1 MIELPPPLVLS
12 APAILRPCEIER
24 QNPRLF
30 ELYLELRGY
39 DPDWLRLAIAS
50 MPGFRTP
57 HVAYDAD
64 GSVSKTATGAWSYT
78 VPNFETSLVG
88 TFIGAGAGGGTIA
101 NDGSVSNGGNGGATT
116 CTGGISAGGGSGGQ
130 NAISIGAQGVS
141 GSGGIASGGTN
152 TNGQAGGVV
161 AAGTNKGGDA
171 PGGGAGG
178 AAPVSTD
185 PQAGNAGSAA
195 GGGGSGARF
204 NFISKYGGGGGSGG
218 RVVKTWL
225 RGELTP
231 GASLSGDVGVG
242 GAGGGV
248 AESATYPGG
257 AGARG
262 QADLVWT

>member
-1 MIELPPPLVLS
+1 MIELPPPLVLA

-57 HVAYDAD
+57 HVAYDAP
-64 GSVSKTATGAWSYT
+64 GSVSKTSTGAWSHT

-88 TFIGAGAGGGTIA
+88 TFIGAGAGGGA
-101 NDGSVSNGGNGGATT
+101 VVNEALSNGANGGATT
-116 CTGGISAGGGSGGQ
+116 CTGGISAGGGNGGI
-130 NAISIGAQGVS
+130 NAFTTGAQGVS
-141 GSGGIASGGTN
+141 GSGGTASGGTP

-178 AAPVSTD
+178 AAPSSD
-185 PQAGNAGSAA
+185 IAPGNAGSAA
-195 GGGGSGARF
+195 GGGGSGARVH
-204 NFISKYGGGGGSGG
+204 FISRYGGGGGSGS
-218 RVVKTWL
+218 RVAKTWL

-231 GASLSGDVGVG
+231 GASLSGNVGAGGVG
-242 GAGGGV
+242 GGVSEGAPAYGG
-248 AESATYPGG
+248 E
-257 AGARG
+257 GARG

>member
-1 MIELPPPLVLS
+1 MIELPPPLVLA

-57 HVAYDAD
+57 HVAYDAP
-64 GSVSKTATGAWSYT
+64 GSVSKTSTGAWSHT
-78 VPNFETSLVG
+78 VPNFETQLAG
-88 TFIGAGAGGGTIA
+88 TFIGAGAGGGGIA
-101 NDGSVSNGGNGGATT
+101 NEGSTSNGQAGGATT
-116 CTGGISAGGGSGGQ
+116 CTGGISAGGGSGGT
-130 NAISIGAQGVS
+130 NAITAGSNGVS
-141 GSGGIASGGTN
+141 GSGGVASGGVN
-152 TNGQAGGVV
+152 TDGQAGGTVG
-161 AAGTNKGGDA
+161 AGTNKGGDA

-178 AAPVSTD
+178 AAPSGNA
-185 PQAGNAGSAA
+185 AGAAGSAA

-204 NFISKYGGGGGSGG
+204 TAFPKYAGAGGSGSK
-218 RVVKTWL
+218 VVFVWL

-231 GASLSGDVGVG
+231 GASLSGSIGVG
-242 GAGGGV
+242 GPGGGY
-248 AESATYPGG
+248 AEGISLPGG